1 MPMRAPRICSCGR
14 RVAYGERCQCQKQRD
29 RAADAKRPSAAL
41 RGYDSEWR
49 ELSRAYPTRGSIVF
63 PATVPAPLV
72 EAVCQLA
79 AWWYAQREA
88 ALVGVN
94 AAEIPLGVTDIV
106 NGYRDWSW
114 GEADTDAD

>member
-49 ELSRAYPTRGSIVF
+49 ELSQAYLAEPGHQRCACGKRAVLVAHRISIKQ
-63 PATVPAPLV
+63 APHLRL
-72 EAVCQLA
+72 ERSNWKPSCQACNLR
-79 AWWYAQREA
+79 QNIREEGGFGKPPGGG
-88 ALVGVN
+88 LKV
-94 AAEIPLGVTDIV
+94 
-106 NGYRDWSW
+106 
-114 GEADTDAD
+114 